1 MDARNCKKLKEVM
14 ALHNLE
20 KVEKQSPIKYE
31 KMGLSVESRDDGE
44 TFIVRHGERIRI
56 CPGHSQ
62 LDDYLS
68 TL

>member
-1 MDARNCKKLKEVM
+1 MDPNKWEKMREVM
-14 ALHNLE
+14 ELHNLE
-20 KVEKQSPIKYE
+20 KVKQQNPIKYE

-44 TFIVRHGERIRI
+44 TFVVRHGDRIRI
-56 CPGHSQ
+56 CPGLSK